1 MFKNYI
7 KLAFKVLARRKFFT
21 FISLFGISLTLM
33 ILMTITAVL
42 DNELGAHPPISDID
56 KMAFIHEVSKKRIR
70 IDTVYD
76 RDTSVENGIAKIDST
91 MRIRE
96 SNDMTS
102 TSSASFSLLDNH
114 FRKLPYVENYCFYA
128 QGRVYDVFK
137 NNAKIAMESIYVDAS
152 YWQVFDFPF
161 IEGGPFSNTAVQN
174 QEQVVII
181 NKKTKEAYFGSEEN
195 VLGKE
200 MLLEGKHFKVLGVI
214 GDFGISRP
222 FVKSDLYLPYTH
234 MQAASL
240 NDPDLLGSFE
250 AAFTLEK
257 SSRLKA
263 LKAEVKRITGGIE
276 LPADQEFNH
285 LEVNALTFVEIYSQ
299 NLIYNEDA
307 TVSKYYMILILSG
320 LLGLFIFL
328 PTINLININVTR
340 ILERSSE
347 IGVRKAFGANQSNL
361 LTQFVF
367 ENIVLSLIGGII
379 GLVLAVV
386 LIFIINDSQVLGD
399 SKLSFQASTFFYS
412 FLISL
417 FFGII
422 SGFIPAWRMSKIHIV
437 NALKENVS

>member
-1 MFKNYI
+1 
-7 KLAFKVLARRKFFT
+7 
-21 FISLFGISLTLM
+21 
-33 ILMTITAVL
+33 
-42 DNELGAHPPISDID
+42 
-56 KMAFIHEVSKKRIR
+56 
-70 IDTVYD
+70 
-76 RDTSVENGIAKIDST
+76 
-91 MRIRE
+91 
-96 SNDMTS
+96 
-102 TSSASFSLLDNH
+102 
-114 FRKLPYVENYCFYA
+114 
-128 QGRVYDVFK
+128 
-137 NNAKIAMESIYVDAS
+137 
-152 YWQVFDFPF
+152 
-161 IEGGPFSNTAVQN
+161 
-174 QEQVVII
+174 
-181 NKKTKEAYFGSEEN
+181 
-195 VLGKE
+195 

-263 LKAEVKRITGGIE
+263 LKAEVKRITKGIE